1 MAIDIPFTEDRK
13 KKLANASAECKAA
26 TDSGESISAQ
36 ALLALFE
43 TITDPAKKE
52 ECIAAFVE

>member
-1 MAIDIPFTEDRK
+1 MSLEIPFTEDRRR
-13 KKLANASAECKAA
+13 KLSTASPECKAA

-36 ALLALFE
+36 DLLALFD

-52 ECIAAFVE
+52 ECIAAFTE